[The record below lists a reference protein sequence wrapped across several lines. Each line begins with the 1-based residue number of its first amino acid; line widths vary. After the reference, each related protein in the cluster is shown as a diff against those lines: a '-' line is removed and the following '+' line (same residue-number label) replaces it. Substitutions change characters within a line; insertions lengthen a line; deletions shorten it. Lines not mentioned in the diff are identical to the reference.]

1 MLNIINNLKPFFED
15 CYRRISVREYAR
27 ILKISPPNASVI
39 LNNFVKEGLLLKEE
53 DRRYHFFSVNRKSKM
68 FVKLQQLYYQ
78 GKFKSLFEEIEKEFV
93 SPVIILFGSFAKTE
107 VSKNSDIDIAVFSVS
122 KKKIN
127 LKKYEK
133 KYGREIQLFVFK
145 DRKKLEKNE
154 DLLNNI
160 LNGFIVSGSW

>member
-1 MLNIINNLKPFFED
+1 
-15 CYRRISVREYAR
+15 
-27 ILKISPPNASVI
+27 
-39 LNNFVKEGLLLKEE
+39 
-53 DRRYHFFSVNRKSKM
+53 M